1 MSHVN
6 TEELNNT
13 YVLNS
18 LVKKSS
24 VPAFSRVGQAEAKP
38 QRIFWLSVLLMCL
51 CGCGYETSS
60 FLRTFFQYPVL
71 IDVETENSGTL
82 DFPAVTVCN
91 LNRVGDYNSEC
102 IENNKA
108 WSACIQE
115 FSDIVGNPIISER
128 KLYTAISKTTT
139 QLEIKYKLKSQK
151 LFDHYTHQDY
161 ADRKCYGYR
170 LHHLVTN
177 CNFNSVSCRA
187 DDFSYF
193 QSIPYGNCYTF
204 NKASSN
210 HTESKRLAVRKVG
223 QDSGLDLELDAWLDT
238 YLDFSASA
246 GMRVIVHNADEDPN
260 PVDDGFNIVPGY
272 ETQVSL
278 TKVSIQR
285 LPAPYRDRCR
295 DYKSTKGNQFNCIR
309 ECQQEMAR
317 EKCGCV
323 DPFLRTDLQAS
334 LCNLTNKSQMSCF
347 DDLLNNLEK
356 AGLPCECPLSCIS
369 TTFEKKIG
377 MAVLHPRIT
386 SISPLLISEVPE
398 CDSGSN
404 SRKKRTPPNQRHNKR
419 SHQGQTESKAKLK
432 IFYGSLDH
440 TTYTQRAMFSDSE
453 LYAHLGGHLGLWLG
467 LSCIA
472 LFECVE
478 YLALLFYL
486 LVSKMKILP
495 K

>member
-1 MSHVN
+1 MPYVSS
-6 TEELNNT
+6 EELSST
-13 YVLNS
+13 YLLSS

-38 QRIFWLSVLLMCL
+38 QRIFWLSVLLLCL
-51 CGCGYETSS
+51 CGCGYETSR

-91 LNRVGDYNSEC
+91 LNRVADYHSEC
-102 IENNKA
+102 FENNKT

-115 FSDIVGNPIISER
+115 SLFVDHLIMSER
-128 KLYTAISKTTT
+128 KMYTAIPKTAT
-139 QLEIKYKLKSQK
+139 QLEIRHKLKLQK
-151 LFDHYTHQDY
+151 FFDHYTHLDY

-170 LHHLVTN
+170 LHQLVTN
-177 CNFNSVSCRA
+177 CNFNSMSCQA
-187 DDFSYF
+187 DNFSYF
-193 QSIPYGNCYTF
+193 QSIQYGNCYTF

-210 HTESKRLAVRKVG
+210 HMESSRLAVRKVG
-223 QDSGLDLELDAWLDT
+223 QDSGLDLELDTLLKN
-238 YLDFSASA
+238 YIDFSASA

-260 PVDDGFNIVPGY
+260 PEEDGFNIVPGY

-295 DYKSTKGNQFNCIR
+295 DYKTTKGSQFDCIR

-323 DPFLRTDLQAS
+323 DPFLQTDLQAS
-334 LCNLTNKSQMSCF
+334 LCNLRNKSQMSCL
-347 DDLLNNLEK
+347 DDLLNNVEK
-356 AGLPCECPLSCIS
+356 AGLPCECPLSCMS
-369 TTFEKKIG
+369 TTFKKEIG
-377 MAVLHPRIT
+377 MAMLLPRKTTYIH
-386 SISPLLISEVPE
+386 SPLLKLKVPE
-398 CDSGSN
+398 CDSI
-404 SRKKRTPPNQRHNKR
+404 KKRTPPNQRRNKR
-419 SHQGQTESKAKLK
+419 SLKGKIESKAKLK
-432 IFYGSLDH
+432 IFYRSLDH
-440 TTYTQRAMFSDSE
+440 TKYIQRAMFSDSE

-486 LVSKMKILP
+486 FVSKRKILP